1 MGKTALII
9 KREYLSRVKKK
20 SFIIMTVLGPILMAA
35 LFVGAIWLSLAQD
48 GKQKVLIV
56 DELQLFHTLP
66 SSSNVQFEYTT
77 EDIHEVKKEFHKSD
91 YTAILHIPYN
101 ILESNA
107 ANFLHKKQ
115 PGFVAQKDIESR
127 VESRIEDLKLKVTN
141 MDRTD
146 YDRIKTRISLA
157 SISFKEIGKEEESS
171 QEAGLVG
178 FVFAIMIYMFIFL
191 YGVQVMRGVIEEK
204 TSRIIEVIIS
214 SVKPFQLML
223 GKIIGV
229 ALVGL
234 TQFLLWVVLTSSI
247 ITVVQGVMLSNNF
260 DTEQMVH
267 PNQMTAQMLQDKM
280 SADGQ
285 PKLDSNEVLAVI
297 NRINFPY
304 MLGMFLFYFLGG
316 YLLYSAMFA
325 AIGAAVDSESDT
337 QQFMLP
343 VTIPLIFA
351 FVVAQLTVQNPEGP
365 AATWFSIIPFT
376 SPVVMMVRV
385 ASVPFDAIAWELLAS
400 MVLLI
405 AGFIGTT
412 WLAAKIYRIGILMY
426 GKKIN
431 YKELGKWIFYRP

>member
-115 PGFVAQKDIESR
+115 PGFVAQKYIESR